1 MKWFVAALCGVLLSV
16 LMICSPFF
24 ATKQTQT
31 EYLRLH
37 IRANSNTQEDQRV
50 KYKVK
55 DAIVEALIPLLADV
69 ETKDQAKDIVVKNF
83 DYINAVADE
92 VLKSEGFYYGAKS
105 KIATEEFPT
114 RTYENITLE
123 QGEYE
128 AVIIE
133 LGTGTGDN
141 WWCLVYPAFCF
152 TKTKNPT
159 NYVYISKIWEIIE
172 KVSGRN
178 KN

>member
-1 MKWFVAALCGVLLSV
+1 MKWIIGSVCAVILAV
-16 LMICSPFF
+16 LMICSPYLGGG
-24 ATKQTQT
+24 QTET

-37 IRANSNTQEDQRV
+37 IRANSNSQEDQRV

-55 DAIVEALIPLLADV
+55 DAIVEALIPLLSEA
-69 ETKDQAKDIVVKNF
+69 ETKEQAKQIICDNYE
-83 DYINAVADE
+83 YINSVADE
-92 VLKSEGFYYGAKS
+92 VLKSEGFDYFANS
-105 KIATEEFPT
+105 KITTEQFPT

-123 QGEYE
+123 AGEYE

-152 TKTKNPT
+152 TKTKNST
-159 NYVYISKIWEIIE
+159 NYVYISKILEIIE
-172 KVSGRN
+172 KVSGRKQN
-178 KN
+178 

>member
-1 MKWFVAALCGVLLSV
+1 MKWIATAICVTILSV
-16 LMICSPFF
+16 LMIF
-24 ATKQTQT
+24 APYFTSQTEV

-37 IRANSNTQEDQRV
+37 IRANSNSQEDQRV

-55 DAIVEALIPLLADV
+55 DAIVEALIPLLSEA
-69 ETKDQAKDIVVKNF
+69 ETKEQAKQIVSDNF
-83 DYINAVADE
+83 TYINSVADE
-92 VLKSEGFYYGAKS
+92 VLKSEGFDYVATS
-105 KIATEEFPT
+105 RITTEEFPT

-123 QGEYE
+123 AGEYE

-133 LGTGTGDN
+133 LGSGAGDN

-152 TKTKNPT
+152 TKTNNST

-172 KVSGRN
+172 RVGGR
-178 KN
+178 K